1 MAMIRIIRGCYF
13 RQIQQFCQPDFFA
26 TAFFT
31 PPDFLFF
38 TGKKFLSKK
47 SIFLSLPC

>member
-38 TGKKFLSKK
+38 
-47 SIFLSLPC
+47 